1 MKILYSW
8 LKDFIDLDFTP
19 EELAAQF
26 TKLGI
31 EVASLE
37 KKGADFEGVY
47 VAQIIQIEDHPNSD
61 HLHLVTLDLG
71 NGKTQRVVCGAPN
84 VAVGQKV
91 PLAQVGAR
99 LGKVVLTPAK
109 IRGVVSEGMICSSD
123 ELGLTNTRARGILVL
138 DEQVPLGTDV
148 RTLYGKADALFDL
161 EITSNRPDLL
171 SHLGVARELGV
182 LLNKPVKY
190 PAPQVIQGQGA
201 SLKIDVRDPQACP
214 RYSGRMILGVKN
226 APSPAFIQE
235 RLSAMG
241 LNPKNALIDVTNYV
255 MFELGQPLHAF
266 DRQLID
272 GDTVV
277 VRRAQKDE
285 KFTILDGRELTL
297 DENAL
302 LIGDT
307 QKATALAGIMGG
319 KNSGISD
326 KTTDIFI
333 ESAYF
338 DAPTINKTSKKYAVS
353 SDSSQRFERGADIG
367 MTVTAL
373 HRATELLV
381 AACGGT
387 PTEIADVYPQPFENP
402 VISFTPAQINGILG
416 TQLDENLLQD
426 IFSRLAHKFDSN
438 ADVWTFQAPT
448 HRRDL
453 NHRWDLAEEAARF
466 AGFDRI
472 PAAESRAFVGF
483 TDNPKGVDL
492 MEQISRQL
500 CALGFY
506 ECKNIDF
513 LGEKE
518 LKAFGFDPK
527 NAVKIK
533 NAMAQGWD
541 YLRPTLLP
549 ALLKNVQ
556 FNERH
561 GLTSTALFETT
572 RTFSLTKG
580 FPTETYTVAGVLS
593 GALPAEPFF
602 APNGQKPD
610 FYLLKGIIQQL
621 LSGFEAIS
629 LVPSAKAPV
638 YMHPKICMDILVAGK
653 KAGAFGALHPLTLKN
668 AGLKTAEAWGFELS
682 LKPLEKLFSA
692 QQFTPAK
699 PVAAF
704 PPSLRD
710 LSVVVDKNI
719 PYSQL
724 AGILQKTDL
733 PVALHFDLIDLY
745 EGEHVPAGKKSVTFT
760 LAFSAPDR
768 TLKDAETDH
777 AFNTLVARLKE
788 QAGAELR

>member
-19 EELAAQF
+19 EELAQQF

-91 PLAQVGAR
+91 PLALVGAR
-99 LGKVVLTPAK
+99 LGKIVLTPAK

-138 DEQVPLGTDV
+138 DESIPLGTDV
-148 RTLYGKADALFDL
+148 RSLYGKADALFDL

-190 PAPQVIQGQGA
+190 PAPKIMQGQSA
-201 SLKIDVRDPQACP
+201 PLHIDVRDQKACA
-214 RYSGRMILGVKN
+214 RYSGRMICGVKN
-226 APSPAFIQE
+226 VPSPDFIQE

-241 LNPKNALIDVTNYV
+241 LNPKNALIDITNYV

-266 DRQLID
+266 DRNLIE
-272 GDTVV
+272 GDRVV
-277 VRRAQKDE
+277 VRRAEKDE
-285 KFTILDGRELTL
+285 KFTLLDGQELTL

-302 LIGDT
+302 LIGDI

-319 KNSGISD
+319 KNSGVSD
-326 KTTDIFI
+326 QTTDIFI

-338 DAPTINKTSKKYAVS
+338 DAPTINKTSKKYGVS
-353 SDSSQRFERGADIG
+353 SDSAQRFERGADIG

-373 HRATELLV
+373 HRATELFV

-387 PTEIADVYPQPFENP
+387 PTEMVDVYPQPFENP
-402 VISFTPAQINGILG
+402 VVSFTPVQINAILG
-416 TQLDENLLQD
+416 TQLDDNLLKD
-426 IFSRLAHKFDSN
+426 IFGRLALKFDASG
-438 ADVWTFQAPT
+438 DVWTFQAPT

-466 AGFDRI
+466 AGFDQI
-472 PAAESRAFVGF
+472 PAGESRAFVGF

-492 MEQISRQL
+492 MEYMSGQL

-518 LKAFGFDPK
+518 LKAFGFEPK

-549 ALLKNVQ
+549 ALLKNMQ
-556 FNERH
+556 FNERR
-561 GLTSTALFETT
+561 GLTSMALFETT

-580 FPTETYTVAGVLS
+580 FPTENYTVSGVLS
-593 GALPAEPFF
+593 GHLPAQLFF

-610 FYLLKGIIQQL
+610 FYFIKGVLQQL
-621 LSGFEAIS
+621 LAKFES
-629 LVPSAKAPV
+629 VTFVPAEKAPV
-638 YMHPKICMDILVAGK
+638 YMHPKICMDIVIGGK
-653 KAGAFGALHPLTLKN
+653 KAGVFGALHPLTLK
-668 AGLKTAEAWGFELS
+668 AADIKSAEVWAFELA
-682 LKPLEKLFSA
+682 LKPLEKAFSA

-699 PVAAF
+699 PVATF

-710 LSVVVDKNI
+710 LSVIIDKNV

-724 AGILQKTDL
+724 ADILQKTDL

-745 EGEHVPAGKKSVTFT
+745 EGEHVPQGKKSMTFT

-768 TLKDAETDH
+768 TLKDAETEA
-777 AFNTLVARLKE
+777 AFNTLLTQLREK
-788 QAGAELR
+788 AGAELR